1 MVAMEELAPGIV
13 IFDDIFP
20 EALTYITKIE
30 QLGIKWQAAEVL
42 VNQNINESGTNYKAR
57 DTDILMLPNKKQIV
71 GTGDILSSFVEKF
84 YNSIEAPLDEYFRK
98 YNAKIEKY
106 ENPQLLRYG
115 KNQKFHNHIDDH
127 PFFTRRVS
135 LTFYINDDYEGGD
148 IEFTRFGLRVK
159 AKANQ
164 LLVFPSNYVYSHQVH
179 PVESGLRYVVVQWM
193 A

>member
-1 MVAMEELAPGIV
+1 VKELAPGIV
-13 IFDDIFP
+13 IFDNIFL
-20 EALTYITKIE
+20 EAQAYISEIE
-30 QLGIKWQAAEVL
+30 KLDIKWEAAEVL
-42 VNQNINESGTNYKAR
+42 VDQSVNQSGTNYKAR
-57 DTDILMLPNKKQIV
+57 DTDIIMLPSQKEVV
-71 GTGDILSSFVEKF
+71 GNNDILSKFVEKF
-84 YNSIEAPLDEYFRK
+84 YNSIAAPLDTYFK
-98 YNAKIEKY
+98 TYSAQIERY

-135 LTFYINDDYEGGD
+135 LTFYINDNYEGGD
-148 IEFTRFGLRVK
+148 IEFDRFGVRVK
-159 AKANQ
+159 SKANQ